1 MKILVYGISA
11 ETGGI
16 SEFMMNI
23 SDNIDVDKI
32 QFDYIITGDTSVYER
47 KIIKNNGKV
56 FFISSKKKIIK
67 NISQIY
73 SILKKNRKNH
83 EILYYN
89 TSGIYYAIPLLFAL
103 LFKYKIIVHAH
114 NCKDE
119 TNGCLYTVLNKFNRR
134 IFRNHIQKK
143 LACSDLAGEWV
154 FGTNDNV
161 EFIRNGIDLSKLKY
175 DEKKRNS
182 LRDKMN
188 IRNDELVIGNVGRL
202 TKVKNQKFILE
213 IFDLILKEKRNS
225 KLLLIGDGDQKHHLL
240 PSANKMKITD
250 KVIFYGNSNNVSK
263 LLLVMDF
270 FVFPSRNEGFPITLV
285 ESQATGLKSIISD
298 NITQQVKITDLVYF
312 KNLNES
318 ANEWKKYI
326 LENYQ
331 YNRKDYSKIIEK
343 KGFSRI
349 DIANQISTILQK
361 LGED

>member
-83 EILYYN
+83 EIFYYN

-114 NCKDE
+114 NSKDE
-119 TNGCLYTVLNKFNRR
+119 TNGWLYTVLNKFNRR

-161 EFIRNGIDLSKLKY
+161 EFIRNGIDLSKFKY

-213 IFDLILKEKRNS
+213 IFDLILKEKSNS
-225 KLLLIGDGDQKHHLL
+225 KLLLIGDGDQKDHLVSL
-240 PSANKMKITD
+240 ANKMKITD
-250 KVIFYGNSNNVSK
+250 KVIFYGNSNNVSE